1 MFAPKITRHTAQI
14 KLVTTPGIFYR
25 WLMLSGLIRLARPTQ
40 WLKNGILLAPLIFA
54 GELTNTSKL
63 ATALGATVLFCLL
76 SSAVY
81 VFNDIIDREKD
92 KLHPLKK
99 ERPIA
104 SGKIS
109 AGNAAMFMAV
119 LLIVGLV
126 VAWNINARFFNI
138 AVVFVLLNLFYT
150 VWLKHVVIV
159 DSMVVAISFVLRAY
173 AGAFAIEVAA
183 SKWLLI
189 NTLLLALFLAFG
201 KRRHE
206 LVFLEETAT
215 AHRKALMSYSP
226 YLLDQL
232 IGVVTPA
239 VVVMY
244 MLYSF
249 STEVSHKLGT
259 ENLFLTIPFVV
270 YGIFRYLYLIHK
282 EDKGGSP
289 TRLLITDL
297 PILLTVVLWLV
308 TAVIVLYYV

>member
-1 MFAPKITRHTAQI
+1 
-14 KLVTTPGIFYR
+14 
-25 WLMLSGLIRLARPTQ
+25 MLSGLVRLARPTQ

-54 GELTNTSKL
+54 GELTDTTKL
-63 ATALGATVLFCLL
+63 ATALEATILFCLL

-99 ERPIA
+99 GRPIA
-104 SGKIS
+104 SGQVS
-109 AGNAAMFMAV
+109 AAQAAIFILILM
-119 LLIVGLV
+119 IVGLAF
-126 VAWNINARFFNI
+126 AWNINAQFFSI
-138 AVVFVLLNLFYT
+138 TAVFLILNLLYT
-150 VWLKHVVIV
+150 VWLKHIVIV
-159 DSMVVAISFVLRAY
+159 DSMAVAVSFVLRAY
-173 AGAFAIEVAA
+173 AGAFAIAVPA

-282 EDKGGSP
+282 EEKGGSP
-289 TRLLITDL
+289 TRVLISDL
-297 PILLTVVLWLV
+297 PILLTVVLWLL